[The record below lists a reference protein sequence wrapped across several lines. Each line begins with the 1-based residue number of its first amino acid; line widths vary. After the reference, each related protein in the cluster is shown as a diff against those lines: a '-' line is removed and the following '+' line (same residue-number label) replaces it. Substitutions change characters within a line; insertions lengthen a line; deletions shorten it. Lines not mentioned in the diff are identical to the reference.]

1 MSAYPAYRRANSYQ
15 PRASA
20 FNHPEATHRNG
31 QRIDR
36 SQPAREVSQ
45 DESFARATK
54 PAPAAKKAV
63 TNDNPKLWVSLNTI
77 RDPNTATGNTTRA
90 MVLPQGIIVNTRT
103 RGPAGM
109 CEALVFI
116 PGASLSDFL
125 APTT

>member
-1 MSAYPAYRRANSYQ
+1 MNYPTRRPQ
-15 PRASA
+15 PWQKPSA
-20 FNHPEATHRNG
+20 FNHPDATHRNG
-31 QRIDR
+31 QPINRN
-36 SQPAREVSQ
+36 QPPRDVSQ

-90 MVLPQGIIVNTRT
+90 MVLPQGVIVNTRT
-103 RGPAGM
+103 RGPSGM

-116 PGASLSDFL
+116 PGAQLSDFL
-125 APTT
+125 TLTT

>member
-1 MSAYPAYRRANSYQ
+1 MSAYPYRPAYRKPAG
-15 PRASA
+15 PSA
-20 FNHPEATHRNG
+20 FNHPDATHRNG

-36 SQPAREVSQ
+36 NQPPRDVSQ

-90 MVLPQGIIVNTRT
+90 MVLPQGVIVNTRT

-116 PGASLSDFL
+116 PGAQLSDFL